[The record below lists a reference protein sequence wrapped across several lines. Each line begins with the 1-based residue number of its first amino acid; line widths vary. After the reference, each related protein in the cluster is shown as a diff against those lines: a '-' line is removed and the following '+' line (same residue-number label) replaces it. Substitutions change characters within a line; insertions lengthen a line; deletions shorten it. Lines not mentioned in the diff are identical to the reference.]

1 MYANFGFGTLEMTKT
16 LSYSFFE
23 TAIGACAIAWGDDGI
38 TSVCLP
44 EAQEKALRARFAAR
58 FADAAEATPSPAI
71 AQAIG
76 RIQALLRGAR
86 DDLADI
92 PLDDAEVPQFN
103 KRVYDIA
110 RRIPP
115 GSTRTYGEIARELG
129 DPLLAREVGQALGRN
144 PFPII
149 VPCHRVLAA
158 GGKTGGFSAT
168 GGIATKFRM
177 LAIERAK
184 TDNVPSL
191 FDDLPLAAPP
201 RRSP

>member
-1 MYANFGFGTLEMTKT
+1 MIKA

-23 TAIGACAIAWGDDGI
+23 TAIGTCGIVWSADGI
-38 TSVCLP
+38 AGVSLP
-44 EAQEKALRARFAAR
+44 ETDEKLLRSRFAAR
-58 FADAAEATPSPAI
+58 YPKAEEGLPPPAVAEAVV
-71 AQAIG
+71 
-76 RIQALLRGAR
+76 RIKALLNGEP
-86 DDLADI
+86 DDLTDI
-92 PLDDAEVPQFN
+92 PLDEGEVPQFN

-115 GSTRTYGEIARELG
+115 GATRTYGEIARELG
-129 DPLLAREVGQALGRN
+129 DPLLAREVGQALARN

-158 GGKTGGFSAT
+158 NGKTGGFSAT
-168 GGIATKFRM
+168 GGVQIKFRM

-184 TDNVPSL
+184 TDNAPSL

-201 RRSP
+201 RRPH

>member
-1 MYANFGFGTLEMTKT
+1 MKT
-16 LSYSFFE
+16 ESYSLFA
-23 TAIGACAIAWGDDGI
+23 TAIGTCAIAWGIKGI
-38 TSVCLP
+38 TSVSLP
-44 EAQEKALRARFAAR
+44 EAQETRLRARFKAR
-58 FADAAEATPSPAI
+58 FPEAKEAPPSPAI
-71 AQAIG
+71 VRTIA
-76 RIQALLRGAR
+76 RIQALLRGAS
-86 DDLADI
+86 DGLQDI
-92 PLDDAEVPQFN
+92 VLDDSQVPAFN
-103 KRVYDIA
+103 KRVYGIA

-115 GSTRTYGEIARELG
+115 GATRTYGDIARELG

-168 GGIATKFRM
+168 GGVETKFRM

-184 TDNVPSL
+184 TDNPPSL

-201 RRSP
+201 RRPRNPRQS

>member
-1 MYANFGFGTLEMTKT
+1 MTKT
-16 LSYSFFE
+16 VSYSFFE
-23 TAIGACAIAWGDDGI
+23 TAIGPCGIAWGDDGI
-38 TSVCLP
+38 TSVSLP
-44 EAQEKALRARFAAR
+44 EEQEKILRSRFASR
-58 FADAAEATPSPAI
+58 FPQAAEAPPPPAVSQAI
-71 AQAIG
+71 A
-76 RIQALLRGAR
+76 RIQALFRGEP
-86 DDLADI
+86 DDLSDI
-92 PLDDAEVPQFN
+92 PLDEAEVPPFN

-115 GSTRTYGEIARELG
+115 GATRTYGEIARELG

-158 GGKTGGFSAT
+158 NGKTGGFSAP
-168 GGIATKFRM
+168 GGVTTKFRM

-184 TDNVPSL
+184 TDNAPSL

-201 RRSP
+201 RRPH

>member
-1 MYANFGFGTLEMTKT
+1 MKT
-16 LSYSFFE
+16 VSYSFFE
-23 TAIGACAIAWGDDGI
+23 TAIGSCGIAWGSDGII
-38 TSVCLP
+38 TSVSLP
-44 EAQEKALRARFAAR
+44 EAHEKALRSRFAAR
-58 FADAAEATPSPAI
+58 FRDGAEAPPPPSVQQAI
-71 AQAIG
+71 A
-76 RIQALLRGAR
+76 RIQALLKGEP
-86 DDLADI
+86 DDLSDI
-92 PLDDAEVPQFN
+92 PLNDAELPPFN

-115 GSTRTYGEIARELG
+115 GATRTYGDIAKELG
-129 DPLLAREVGQALGRN
+129 DPLLARDVGQALGRN

-168 GGIATKFRM
+168 GGIETKFRM

-184 TDNVPSL
+184 TDNTPSL

-201 RRSP
+201 RRTH